1 MTVKKILVV
10 DDEPD
15 TVAYLTAILEDNDY
29 VVCSAH
35 NAERAMEL
43 LDTELPDLMLVDVM
57 MPGASGLNLIRQVR
71 THPKYGDLPV
81 IVVSGKAEVL
91 RDGFQSYLDR
101 LGVKHPDGIAEK
113 PFDPASL
120 LKMVDG
126 LLEDRDG

>member
-15 TVAYLTAILEDNDY
+15 TVAYLTAILEDHEY
-29 VVCSAH
+29 AVCSAH
-35 NAERAMEL
+35 NAEKAMEL
-43 LDTELPDLMLVDVM
+43 LDAELPDLMLVDVM

-71 THPKYGDLPV
+71 THPRCGDLPV
-81 IVVSGKAEVL
+81 VVVSGKAEVL
-91 RDGFQSYLDR
+91 REGFKSYLDR
-101 LGVKHPDGIAEK
+101 FSVKQPDGIAEK

-126 LLEDRDG
+126 LLQGR